1 MKIGIRLPQT
11 GEDYATKENIIHLA
25 KETEN
30 AAALNFY
37 EECVCNKWSYR
48 CNESNVTIVRSQP
61 LPRD

>member
-37 EECVCNKWSYR
+37 EECVRNNYCQEINH
-48 CNESNVTIVRSQP
+48 
-61 LPRD
+61 